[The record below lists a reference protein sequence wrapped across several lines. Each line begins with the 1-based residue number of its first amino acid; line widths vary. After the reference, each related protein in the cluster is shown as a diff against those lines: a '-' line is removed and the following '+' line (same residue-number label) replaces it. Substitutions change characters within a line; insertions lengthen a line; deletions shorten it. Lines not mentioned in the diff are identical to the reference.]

1 MFNRTRLKL
10 TAWYLLIIMVVS
22 LTFSIVIA
30 RGVIMEVER
39 FERMQ
44 RFRIE
49 NDLRNRVFF
58 FRDENIPDGPVRI
71 LIENPDLLTETKN
84 RVLLLLGLVNGAI
97 FVVSGGLG
105 YFLAGRTLE
114 PIKNMIDDQNRFVS
128 DASHELR
135 TPLTSLKTAFEVY
148 LRNKNPSR
156 REAGELVRESIT
168 EVNKLQNLTDSLLQL
183 AQYEKAHNGKAPME
197 EVSLSQTVVQAV
209 RKIMPVAKG
218 KGVKIDISEIPYTVK
233 GNRWSLVDLL
243 VILIDNAVKYS
254 KNNGKVDI
262 WAIEEGGYV
271 DLFVK
276 DRGIGIEKKDIPFV
290 FERFYRADSARS
302 KENTPGYGL
311 GLSIAQKIVRE
322 HNGSL
327 RVQSDSG
334 VGSVFTVRLPLYREN
349 SV

>member
-1 MFNRTRLKL
+1 
-10 TAWYLLIIMVVS
+10 
-22 LTFSIVIA
+22 
-30 RGVIMEVER
+30 
-39 FERMQ
+39 
-44 RFRIE
+44 
-49 NDLRNRVFF
+49 
-58 FRDENIPDGPVRI
+58 
-71 LIENPDLLTETKN
+71 
-84 RVLLLLGLVNGAI
+84 
-97 FVVSGGLG
+97 
-105 YFLAGRTLE
+105 
-114 PIKNMIDDQNRFVS
+114 
-128 DASHELR
+128 
-135 TPLTSLKTAFEVY
+135 
-148 LRNKNPSR
+148 
-156 REAGELVRESIT
+156 
-168 EVNKLQNLTDSLLQL
+168 
-183 AQYEKAHNGKAPME
+183 ME